1 MNLTQLEKQ
10 RISERDIFIKGFKA
24 GINHAKKVE
33 NKEVNICQQG
43 EICET
48 CTKANN
54 GKVCFNAKTYNIII
68 KWIKE

>member
-10 RISERDIFIKGFKA
+10 KIGERNVFMKGFEA

-33 NKEVNICQQG
+33 KREVNICQQG

-48 CTKANN
+48 CIKANN
-54 GKVCFNAKTYNIII
+54 GKVCFNAKT
-68 KWIKE
+68 